1 MLAAQIRRMS
11 RGQLLSLVLLGG
23 IAFSAG
29 AANATP
35 QAHAAPRDTWV
46 NFDGQWF
53 CRSWSASVPVVKVVL
68 PGLAASAGKSQAVW
82 DYDLADGRA
91 YNVTGQTVTHCT
103 THWHVDASMRLLSDD
118 SNWAPNPT
126 GEWPVASDLLAF
138 EQTTHQHVRTASVV
152 LKPVVKHK
160 TITRATGSAHV
171 TTFSQGTTSSSA
183 PSGGYN
189 AWSPVPGHPT
199 YSLRDFAGDPY
210 ASAYGV
216 CTWYAWYR
224 HQSEP
229 LMKLGVSHTWP
240 SNAPKY
246 GLSVGSQPAV
256 GATVIFQPG
265 VEGAG
270 GTGHAG
276 HVEAV
281 LGGGWFIISEMNFYW
296 NSGGFGKVDFRYVY
310 VRSGVSFIY

>member
-1 MLAAQIRRMS
+1 MS

-23 IAFSAG
+23 IAFGVG
-29 AANATP
+29 AANAMP
-35 QAHAAPRDTWV
+35 QAHAAPRSTWV

-53 CRSWSASVPVVKVVL
+53 CRSWSASTPVVTVLL
-68 PGLAASAGKSQAVW
+68 PGLAASAGMGQAVW
-82 DYDLADGRA
+82 DYDLADGRTS
-91 YNVTGQTVTHCT
+91 NVTGQTLTHCT
-103 THWHVDASMRLLSDD
+103 THWHVDAMMHLLSDD
-118 SNWAPNPT
+118 GTWAPNPS

-138 EQTTHQHVRTASVV
+138 GRTAHQPVRTASV
-152 LKPVVKHK
+152 LTSLVKRK
-160 TITRATGSAHV
+160 TTARATGGATGGAHT
-171 TTFSQGTTSSSA
+171 TTFVHGTTSSAA

-189 AWSPVPGHPT
+189 PWAPVPGHPT
-199 YSLRDFAGDPY
+199 YGLRDFAGDPY
-210 ASAYGV
+210 ASVYGV

-229 LMKLGVSHTWP
+229 LMKLGVSHAWP

-270 GTGHAG
+270 SSGHAG

-296 NSGGFGKVDFRYVY
+296 NGGGWGRVDFRYVY